1 VTVVALSGDQLSL
14 SLVQGMVASIN
25 PCGFVLLPTYLM
37 YFLGVQSADGTQR
50 ASMRRALVV
59 SASVSA
65 GFMLVFLVAGSIVHL
80 STTWIAE
87 NAKYATAVIGVALIV
102 LGVAMLFGYRL
113 PITTP
118 RLDAGGRTRTV
129 WSMFVYGIAYAIASI
144 SCTIGLFVASVFKS
158 ARRDGSLTGVA
169 NALAYGAGMALV
181 VVALTVTLAFAK
193 TGLVQFLRSKMQYVE
208 MVAATFVV
216 LSGIYLLVYF
226 WVVDVNNDTNPITSK
241 LEELQSWATGRIDDN
256 WQLVAV
262 VLLAV
267 VAGAVILA
275 MSRREREVPEEERE
289 KTLVGR

>member
-1 VTVVALSGDQLSL
+1 VTVVALGTDQLSL

-37 YFLGVQSADGTQR
+37 YFLGVQATDGTQR

-59 SASVSA
+59 SGSVAA
-65 GFMLVFLVAGSIVHL
+65 GFMLVFLVAGLIIYS
-80 STTWIAE
+80 STTWIIE
-87 NAKYATAVIGVALIV
+87 NAKYATAVIGAGLIV

-113 PITTP
+113 PISTP
-118 RLDAGGRTRTV
+118 KLDAGGRNRTV
-129 WSMFVYGIAYAIASI
+129 WSMFVYGVAYAIASI
-144 SCTIGLFVASVFKS
+144 SCTIGLFINSVFRS
-158 ARRDGSLTGVA
+158 AGRDGGFTGVA

-208 MVAATFVV
+208 MIAAVFVV

-226 WVVDVNNDTNPITSK
+226 WVVDVNNDSNPLTSR
-241 LEELQSWATGRIDDN
+241 LEELQSWATGRLNDN
-256 WQLVAV
+256 WQVVAL

-267 VAGAVILA
+267 VAGAVAVA
-275 MSRREREVPEEERE
+275 MSRR
-289 KTLVGR
+289 GRGGQRSSAA